1 MFRVT
6 VLERRIGP
14 SIRSTFC
21 SAQNSR
27 TTTSYHVW
35 LSFIHITESQIVVAK
50 VDDDETEHRR
60 RAKLWRELGV
70 VSFIFER
77 EEGVLLFLY
86 VLYILT
92 F

>member
-1 MFRVT
+1 
-6 VLERRIGP
+6 LSRRIGP

-21 SAQNSR
+21 SAHSR
-27 TTTSYHVW
+27 KQHHHVW

-50 VDDDETEHRR
+50 VDDDDDDETEHRR

-77 EEGVLLFLY
+77 EESATLFVRSLY
-86 VLYILT
+86 SYFLN
-92 F
+92 